1 MIQINL
7 LPVREIRRRNKA
19 KKELL
24 LAILAVGLFIAA
36 LAFVAIVQI
45 IQTRGLR
52 AELEVVQKE
61 KQKYNDELNKIKQL
75 EQQQALLE
83 TRIAIIKELK
93 KNAGVAVHVMDDV
106 ASHTPPD
113 RMWLTKLTQSSRGL
127 EVTGM
132 SQDNQTIA
140 RYMDE
145 LENSP
150 YLSNVTLGKSD
161 MKKYADRD
169 LKEFTLRSSIDTPG
183 PTQPAAA
190 PAKAQ

>member
-1 MIQINL
+1 M
-7 LPVREIRRRNKA
+7 
-19 KKELL
+19 

-36 LAFVAIVQI
+36 LAFVAIVQV

>member
-19 KKELL
+19 KKELM
-24 LAILAVGLFIAA
+24 LAILTVGLFIAA
-36 LAFVAIVQI
+36 LAFVGIVQV

-52 AELEVVQKE
+52 AELEVVQEEKE
-61 KQKYNDELNKIKQL
+61 KYNDELNKIKQL

-113 RMWLTKLTQSSRGL
+113 RMWLTQLSQSSSGL

-169 LKEFTLRSSIDTPG
+169 LKEFTLRSSIDRLG

>member
-19 KKELL
+19 KKELM
-24 LAILAVGLFIAA
+24 LAILTVGLFIAA
-36 LAFVAIVQI
+36 LAFVGIVQV

-52 AELEVVQKE
+52 AELEVVQEEKE
-61 KQKYNDELNKIKQL
+61 KYNDELNKIKQL

-113 RMWLTKLTQSSRGL
+113 RMWLTQLSQSSSGL

>member
-36 LAFVAIVQI
+36 LAFVGILQI

-52 AELEVVQKE
+52 NELDVVQKE
-61 KQKYNDELNKIKQL
+61 KQNYNNELNKIKQL

-113 RMWLTKLTQSSRGL
+113 RMWLTQLSQNSSGL

-169 LKEFTLRSSIDTPG
+169 LKEFTLRSSIDMPG
-183 PTQPAAA
+183 PTQPVAA

>member
-1 MIQINL
+1 M
-7 LPVREIRRRNKA
+7 
-19 KKELL
+19 
-24 LAILAVGLFIAA
+24 LAILTVGLFIAA
-36 LAFVAIVQI
+36 LAFVGIVQV

-52 AELEVVQKE
+52 AELEVVQEEKE
-61 KQKYNDELNKIKQL
+61 KYNDELNKIAQL

-93 KNAGVAVHVMDDV
+93 KNAGVAVHVMDDI
-106 ASHTPPD
+106 ANHTPPD
-113 RMWLTKLTQSSRGL
+113 RIWLTQLSQSASGL

-169 LKEFTLRSSIDTPG
+169 LKEFTLRSSIDVPG
-183 PTQPAAA
+183 STQPAAA
-190 PAKAQ
+190 PDKVQ